1 MYIQILMICYYF
13 PFSFLQRILSE
24 IFLETKM
31 EIINMLDNRLSH
43 FQKHPFS
50 YTFLKIVLVVHG
62 SEILHNLSPEKNR
75 QYAVETL

>member
-1 MYIQILMICYYF
+1 MLIVCLLLIIHCYSSVYTDTHDLLLF
-13 PFSFLQRILSE
+13 SFFSFLQRILSE

-62 SEILHNLSPEKNR
+62 SEIL
-75 QYAVETL
+75 Q